1 MYDNSKV
8 DNNKIMKVLDK
19 YASKVRF
26 SPGVQNYITLK
37 INKDSDKQI
46 LEDVKEYLMS
56 NSVDENIEK

>member
-1 MYDNSKV
+1 
-8 DNNKIMKVLDK
+8 MKVLDK